1 MNLPGPALAILDAL
15 EEATDP
21 VKVWGGSPRVDLSW
35 GEVEAELFAMF
46 REDDPDIGS
55 NPRFRIVAHIDLPA
69 AYALQR
75 ATEEEDYL
83 PEDALLAA
91 FDLELLLAPRRQLW
105 PREHLEALA
114 SRATDWPATPGCQ
127 IDYANDELPYR
138 HTLAFEYILTK
149 GEFAAEFGWF
159 EAPLAERQPL
169 QELFAFLA
177 RALAIA
183 KSQGAP
189 S

>member
-1 MNLPGPALAILDAL
+1 
-15 EEATDP
+15 
-21 VKVWGGSPRVDLSW
+21 
-35 GEVEAELFAMF
+35 MF

-55 NPRFRIVAHIDLPA
+55 NPRFRIATSTCPPTPSSAPRRGRLPA
-69 AYALQR
+69 GGC
-75 ATEEEDYL
+75 
-83 PEDALLAA
+83 LLAA
-91 FDLELLLAPRRQLW
+91 FDLSCLAPRRQLW